1 MFCGKCGK
9 QIEDDAKVCKWCG
22 QPVEGACP
30 PPEQTQENAV
40 HQNPPH
46 QERRYQTPPHQETPR
61 QTPPVQMASLGISVG
76 LMALCIYFSGLVS
89 GTLLFLAAGYVLLKE
104 KDRWLRAVAV
114 KAVLIVC
121 IFGAVGAGIT
131 ALENGVYG
139 LNALVSF
146 ISSGSMDYMA
156 MQNLCN
162 FLNYVCLILRD
173 VILLVAGIQAF
184 HCNNFR
190 IGFIDRIVNRN
201 IQK

>member
-30 PPEQTQENAV
+30 PPEQAQERAV

-46 QERRYQTPPHQETPR
+46 QEQRYQTPPHQEAPR

-89 GTLLFLAAGYVLLKE
+89 GMLLFLAAGYVLLKE

-121 IFGAVGAGIT
+121 IFGAIGAGIT

-139 LNALVSF
+139 LNALVTF
-146 ISSGSMDYMA
+146 ISSGYMDYMA
-156 MQNLCN
+156 IQNLCS

-190 IGFIDRIVNRN
+190 IGFIDRMVNRN

>member
-22 QPVEGACP
+22 QPVEGECP
-30 PPEQTQENAV
+30 PLNQAQENTV
-40 HQNPPH
+40 HQNSPH
-46 QERRYQTPPHQETPR
+46 QEQRYQTSPHQEASR
-61 QTPPVQMASLGISVG
+61 QMPPVQMTSLGISVG

-89 GTLLFLAAGYVLLKE
+89 SMLLFLAAGYVLLKE
-104 KDRWLRAVAV
+104 KDRWLRAIAV

-121 IFGAVGAGIT
+121 IFGAIGAGIT

-146 ISSGSMDYMA
+146 ISSGYMDYMA
-156 MQNLCN
+156 IQNLCN

>member
-22 QPVEGACP
+22 QPVEGTN
-30 PPEQTQENAV
+30 QTQENPS
-40 HQNPPH
+40 HQNMPH
-46 QERRYQTPPHQETPR
+46 QDIPR

-89 GTLLFLAAGYVLLKE
+89 SMLLFLAAGYVLLKE
-104 KDRWLRAVAV
+104 KDRWLRAIAV

-121 IFGAVGAGIT
+121 IFGAIGAGIT

-139 LNALVSF
+139 LNALVTF

-156 MQNLCN
+156 IQNLCS

-173 VILLVAGIQAF
+173 VILLVAGIQAL

-190 IGFIDRIVNRN
+190 IGFIDRMVNRN

>member
-22 QPVEGACP
+22 QLVEGACP
-30 PPEQTQENAV
+30 PPNQAQENTV
-40 HQNPPH
+40 HQNTPH
-46 QERRYQTPPHQETPR
+46 QEQHYQS
-61 QTPPVQMASLGISVG
+61 PPVQMASLGISVG

-89 GTLLFLAAGYVLLKE
+89 GMLLFLAAGYVLLKE

-121 IFGAVGAGIT
+121 IFGAIGAGIT

-139 LNALVSF
+139 LNALVTF
-146 ISSGSMDYMA
+146 ISSGYMDYMA
-156 MQNLCN
+156 IQNLCS

-184 HCNNFR
+184 RCNNFR
-190 IGFIDRIVNRN
+190 IGFIDRMVNRN

>member
-30 PPEQTQENAV
+30 PPEQAQENTV
-40 HQNPPH
+40 HQNTPH
-46 QERRYQTPPHQETPR
+46 QEQHYQS
-61 QTPPVQMASLGISVG
+61 PPVQMASLGISVG

-89 GTLLFLAAGYVLLKE
+89 GMLLFLAAGYVLLKE

-121 IFGAVGAGIT
+121 IFGAIGAGIT

-146 ISSGSMDYMA
+146 ISSGSMDYTA

-184 HCNNFR
+184 RCNNFR
-190 IGFIDRIVNRN
+190 IGFIDRMVNRN